1 MRMATR
7 PLFRTPGLP
16 QPQPGLPAGPVA
28 VTAPPPAPEHRKKVQ
43 IMKASTKL
51 APSKRS
57 GRSTQPH
64 RADRKSSAGRKTKG
78 PSPARAAATKSTA
91 PKQSL
96 PAAAPRQSKQAA
108 VVALL
113 RRPEG
118 VTIAEIVAATGWQ
131 PHTVRGLFS
140 GTLKKKQGLSLS
152 SAQEDHGRVYRISD
166 AGGTASAGAVSED
179 ARGHG

>member
-1 MRMATR
+1 
-7 PLFRTPGLP
+7 
-16 QPQPGLPAGPVA
+16 
-28 VTAPPPAPEHRKKVQ
+28 
-43 IMKASTKL
+43 MKASTKL

-57 GRSTQPH
+57 GRSTQQR
-64 RADRKSSAGRKTKG
+64 RADRKSSAGRKTKR
-78 PSPARAAATKSTA
+78 SAPARPVRAKSTA

-140 GTLKKKQGLSLS
+140 GTLKKKLQLSLN
-152 SAQEDHGRVYRISD
+152 SAQEDRGRVYRISN
-166 AGGTASAGAVSED
+166 AGGPASAGAANED